1 MKVIKNILLGLWL
14 LGMLALYV
22 HLFFNAIFPYDEEEH
37 RRAGIAKE
45 RAEVR
50 AKAIKAMQIEYMQD
64 H

>member
-37 RRAGIAKE
+37 WRAEIAKE